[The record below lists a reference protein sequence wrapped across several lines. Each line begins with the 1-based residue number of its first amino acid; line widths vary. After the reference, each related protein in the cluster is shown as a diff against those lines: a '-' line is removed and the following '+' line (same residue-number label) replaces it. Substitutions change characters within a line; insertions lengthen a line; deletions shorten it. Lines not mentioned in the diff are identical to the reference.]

1 MQGRWAR
8 DAVNI
13 IVAVAVFAGA
23 FGFYYLTGPT
33 DVAWMEGAE
42 YQRRVAQTDIGNG
55 PWEHPLFIFLSQP
68 FLLLPWGELAPRAN
82 WAAAVFAAGACLFVY
97 LLLKSL
103 LAMAPQFIARRV
115 GVLGAVS
122 LGVSHTFW
130 MRAVT
135 PGPEPLDALL
145 LAAMLYFLIRFAN
158 VGGATNLYIGM
169 GILGLSLANNLLM
182 VFLVPIVF
190 LWARVVQPPLIR
202 EIGKVRFRGLAI
214 FIAGASVALAVM
226 AWGWTKTG
234 FLIPPDQESW
244 LPFWEHMMLTWELPL
259 QESLM
264 RFAAMML
271 LNFPPWTTVI
281 GLIGFWELY
290 RRQKYVFFLV
300 FPLFLA
306 YAFLVVTLRLGAP
319 VPSYLP
325 AWVFLSV
332 AVGFGWWKL
341 LSSGGWQAF
350 AVAILLCA
358 SPLVIYRFAPD
369 AVRQVQMEFRAEA
382 LLDVP
387 KELPLDHLAF
397 QLNPDRRDLPEARD
411 FASAA
416 LATLPQGAVVVSPSR
431 TSELMVAPMR
441 YLVEVEAQATV
452 SFVSLGIGDELADD
466 VYMMGLH
473 PPHPVITTKLAS
485 HHLQATGEWFH
496 VMPRTAFTDRVLAD
510 APDASIEPGEP
521 AEPGQSAQVGQADEA
536 ARESIEVADD
546 VLDDP
551 HLIGRWYG
559 YVEPQGYP
567 VTLRIQGVRGN
578 LTGTAVLNE
587 EGARPQEGKF
597 VRLSSTVGTVLGS
610 VEIGEADTDQLH
622 FHIDATQQG
631 NRLEGFWKVYELPE
645 LHGRFVVWKQR

>member
-1 MQGRWAR
+1 MQGRFAR
-8 DAVNI
+8 EAVNI
-13 IVAVAVFAGA
+13 VVAVAVFASA

-33 DVAWMEGAE
+33 DIAWMEGAE
-42 YQRRVAQTDIGNG
+42 YQRRVAQTDIGTG
-55 PWEHPLFIFLSQP
+55 PWQHPLFVALSQA
-68 FLLLPWGELAPRAN
+68 FLLLPWGELARRAN
-82 WAAAVFAAGACLFVY
+82 WAAAAFAAGACLFVY

-103 LAMAPQFIARRV
+103 LTMAPQFIARRV
-115 GVLGAVS
+115 GVLTAVS
-122 LGVSHTFW
+122 LAVSHTFW

-158 VGGATNLYIGM
+158 IGGAINLYAGM

-182 VFLVPIVF
+182 IFLVPIVF

-202 EIGKVRFRGLAI
+202 EIGKVRFRGLVM
-214 FIAGASVALAVM
+214 FVAGASVAIGVAIL
-226 AWGWTKTG
+226 GWTKTG
-234 FLIPPDQESW
+234 FLVPPDQESW
-244 LPFWEHMMLTWELPL
+244 LRFWEHMMLAWEQPL

-264 RFAAMML
+264 RFGAMML
-271 LNFPPWTTVI
+271 LNFPPWTAVI
-281 GLIGFWELY
+281 GLIGLWELY

-306 YAFLVVTLRLGAP
+306 YAFLVVTLRLEAP

-341 LSSGGWQAF
+341 LSSGGWQGF

-358 SPLVIYRFAPD
+358 SPLAIYRFAPD
-369 AVRQVQMEFRAEA
+369 AVRQAQMEFRAEA

-397 QLNPDRRDLPEARD
+397 QLNPDRRELPEARA

-416 LATLPQGAVVVSPSR
+416 LATLPEGAVVVSPSR

-441 YLVEVEAQATV
+441 YLAEVEGQKAV
-452 SFVSLGIGDELADD
+452 SFVSLGMGDDLADD

-473 PPHPVITTKLAS
+473 PPHPIITAKLTT
-485 HHLQATGEWFH
+485 HHLQASGDWFH
-496 VMPRTAFTDRVLAD
+496 VLPRTALTDRVLAD
-510 APDASIEPGEP
+510 TPPAPTEPEEP
-521 AEPGQSAQVGQADEA
+521 S
-536 ARESIEVADD
+536 DD
-546 VLDDP
+546 VVDDALDDS

-567 VTLRIQGVRGN
+567 ITLWIRGAPGN
-578 LTGTAVLNE
+578 LTGSAVLNE
-587 EGARPQEGKF
+587 ESARPQEGTF
-597 VRLSSTVGTVLGS
+597 VRLSSTVGAVLGS

-622 FHIDATQQG
+622 FHIDATQEG
-631 NRLEGFWKVYELPE
+631 NRLEGFWKLYELPE
-645 LHGRFVVWKQR
+645 LHGRFIVWKQP

>member
-13 IVAVAVFAGA
+13 IAAVAVFAGA
-23 FGFYYLTGPT
+23 FGFYFLTGPT

-42 YQRRVAQTDIGNG
+42 FQRRVAQTDIGDG
-55 PWEHPLFIFLSQP
+55 PWDDPLFVFASQP
-68 FLLLPWGELAPRAN
+68 FLLLPWGELARRAN
-82 WAAAVFAAGACLFVY
+82 WAAAAFAAGACLFVY

-103 LAMAPQFIARRV
+103 LQMAPQFIARRV
-115 GVLGAVS
+115 GVLAAVS
-122 LGVSHTFW
+122 LAVSHTFW

-158 VGGATNLYIGM
+158 VGGALNLYIGM

-202 EIGKVRFRGLAI
+202 EIGKVRFRGLLM
-214 FIAGASVALAVM
+214 FVAGLSVAVAVSIL
-226 AWGWTKTG
+226 GWTKTG
-234 FLIPPDQESW
+234 YFIPPEQKTW
-244 LPFWEHMMLTWELPL
+244 LSFWEHMMLAWELPL
-259 QESLM
+259 QESLI
-264 RFAAMML
+264 RFGAMML
-271 LNFPPWTTVI
+271 LNFPPWTAVI
-281 GLIGFWELY
+281 GLIGLWELY
-290 RRQKYVFFLV
+290 RRQKYVFFLI
-300 FPLFLA
+300 FPLFLV
-306 YAFLVVTLRLGAP
+306 YAGLVITLRLEAP

-350 AVAILLCA
+350 VIAIVLCA
-358 SPLVIYRFAPD
+358 SPLAIYRFAPE
-369 AVRQVQMEFRAEA
+369 AVRQAQMEFRVEA

-397 QLNPDRRDLPEARD
+397 QLNPDRRELPEARD
-411 FASAA
+411 FATAS
-416 LATLPQGAVVVSPSR
+416 LATLPDGSVVVSPSR
-431 TSELMVAPMR
+431 ASELMVAPMR
-441 YLVEVEAQATV
+441 YIVEVEDHASLTFVRLAPDAT
-452 SFVSLGIGDELADD
+452 LDD
-466 VYMMGLH
+466 GVYVMGLH
-473 PPHPVITTKLAS
+473 PPHPAIMTKLAT
-485 HHLQATGEWFH
+485 HHLQAVGEWFTLK
-496 VMPRTAFTDRVLAD
+496 PRSALSDRVLAD
-510 APDASIEPGEP
+510 APVMATVTGAS
-521 AEPGQSAQVGQADEA
+521 DE
-536 ARESIEVADD
+536 ETMEVEVDND
-546 VLDDP
+546 SLDDT
-551 HLIGRWYG
+551 HLLGRWYG

-567 VTLRIQGVRGN
+567 LTLWIRGAPGS

-597 VRLSSTVGTVLGS
+597 VRLSSTVGAVLGS
-610 VEIGEADTDQLH
+610 VEIGLTDTDQLH

-631 NRLEGFWKVYELPE
+631 NRLEGFWKIYELPE
-645 LHGRFVVWKQR
+645 LHGRFIVWKQH

>member
-23 FGFYYLTGPT
+23 FGFYYLTGPA

-55 PWEHPLFIFLSQP
+55 PWEHPLFVFLSQP
-68 FLLLPWGELAPRAN
+68 FLLLPWGELARRAN
-82 WAAAVFAAGACLFVY
+82 WAAAAFAAGACLFVY

-103 LAMAPQFIARRV
+103 LTMAPQFIARRV
-115 GVLGAVS
+115 GVLAAVS

-190 LWARVVQPPLIR
+190 LWARVVQAPLIR
-202 EIGKVRFRGLAI
+202 EIGKVRFRGLAM
-214 FIAGASVALAVM
+214 FVAGASVALAVT
-226 AWGWTKTG
+226 AWGWTRTG
-234 FLIPPDQESW
+234 FLIPPVQKSW

-264 RFAAMML
+264 RFGAMVL
-271 LNFPPWTTVI
+271 LNFPPWTAVI
-281 GLIGFWELY
+281 GLLGLWELY
-290 RRQKYVFFLV
+290 RRQKYVFFLI
-300 FPLFLA
+300 FPLFLVH
-306 YAFLVVTLRLGAP
+306 AFLVVTLRLGAP

-325 AWVFLSV
+325 AWVLLSV

-341 LSSGGWQAF
+341 LSSGGWQGF

-369 AVRQVQMEFRAEA
+369 AVRQAQMEFRTEA

-397 QLNPDRRDLPEARD
+397 QLNPDRRDLPQARD

-416 LATLPQGAVVVSPSR
+416 LAILPEGAVVVSPSR
-431 TSELMVAPMR
+431 ASELMVAPMR
-441 YLVEVEAQATV
+441 YLVEVEAQASV

-473 PPHPVITTKLAS
+473 PPHPVITTKLAT

-510 APDASIEPGEP
+510 APVSSIEPGEP
-521 AEPGQSAQVGQADEA
+521 AEPGQAAQ
-536 ARESIEVADD
+536 ESVEVADD
-546 VLDDP
+546 ALDDS

-567 VTLRIQGVRGN
+567 VTLRIQGAPGN

-587 EGARPQEGKF
+587 EGARPQEGTF
-597 VRLSSTVGTVLGS
+597 VRLSSTVGAVLGS

-631 NRLEGFWKVYELPE
+631 NRLEGFWTIYELPE
-645 LHGRFVVWKQR
+645 LHGRFVVWKQ

>member
-23 FGFYYLTGPT
+23 FGLYYLSGPT

-68 FLLLPWGELAPRAN
+68 FLLLPWGELARRAN

-103 LAMAPQFIARRV
+103 LTMAPQFLARRV
-115 GVLGAVS
+115 GVLAAVS

-190 LWARVVQPPLIR
+190 LWARVVQPPLVR
-202 EIGKVRFRGLAI
+202 EIGKVRFRGLAM
-214 FIAGASVALAVM
+214 FVAGASVALAV
-226 AWGWTKTG
+226 AVWGWTKTG
-234 FLIPPDQESW
+234 FLIPPDQKSW

-271 LNFPPWTTVI
+271 LNFPPWTAVI
-281 GLIGFWELY
+281 GLIGLWELY
-290 RRQKYVFFLV
+290 RRQKYVFFLI

-306 YAFLVVTLRLGAP
+306 YAFLVVTLRLCAP

-341 LSSGGWQAF
+341 LSSGGWQGF

-369 AVRQVQMEFRAEA
+369 AVRQAQMEFRAEA

-397 QLNPDRRDLPEARD
+397 QLNPD
-411 FASAA
+411 
-416 LATLPQGAVVVSPSR
+416 
-431 TSELMVAPMR
+431 
-441 YLVEVEAQATV
+441 Y
-452 SFVSLGIGDELADD
+452 
-466 VYMMGLH
+466 GLLF
-473 PPHPVITTKLAS
+473 TNTK
-485 HHLQATGEWFH
+485 
-496 VMPRTAFTDRVLAD
+496 
-510 APDASIEPGEP
+510 
-521 AEPGQSAQVGQADEA
+521 
-536 ARESIEVADD
+536 
-546 VLDDP
+546 
-551 HLIGRWYG
+551 
-559 YVEPQGYP
+559 
-567 VTLRIQGVRGN
+567 
-578 LTGTAVLNE
+578 
-587 EGARPQEGKF
+587 
-597 VRLSSTVGTVLGS
+597 
-610 VEIGEADTDQLH
+610 
-622 FHIDATQQG
+622 
-631 NRLEGFWKVYELPE
+631 
-645 LHGRFVVWKQR
+645 